1 MTETII
7 SVQRSN
13 KVYRLAVGGLFFL
26 LGFCS
31 ATWASRIP
39 AIQQNLGISDSFL
52 GLVLFALPV
61 GSMLSLAFAGRAV
74 TKWGSKRVAAFAL
87 LTYAAL
93 LCMIGL
99 AQNLPLLIATLVLF
113 GMAGN
118 TGNIAINTQA
128 VGVEERYGRNIMASF
143 HGIWSLAGFTAAGI
157 GTVMMGREVLP
168 SYHFMGSA
176 AVVLAGVA
184 ACLPYLLPE
193 EEKQPTVAKNKFFT
207 RPHPSLV
214 KLGVIAFCCMIC
226 EGAMFDWSGVYFQKV
241 VLARPEWIGAG
252 YTAFMCTMATGRF
265 VADWVTHRVGFRKTV
280 QGSGLLIT
288 TGLLISI
295 LFPYVSTAM
304 LGFLIVGFG
313 VSSVIPLVYSE
324 AGKSVHTS
332 PGMALTAV
340 SSIGFLGFLL
350 GPPLI
355 GLVAGAASLRLSFL
369 LIGAIGALIVWLARY
384 TETAVKPS
392 ETEDVKGEAVVN

>member
-1 MTETII
+1 MTDII
-7 SVQRSN
+7 FPAYRSK
-13 KVYRLAVGGLFFL
+13 KVYRVAVGGLFFL

-39 AIQQNLGISDSFL
+39 AIQQSLGISDSFL
-52 GLVLFALPV
+52 GIILFALPV
-61 GSMLSLAFAGRAV
+61 GSMLSLSFAGVLV
-74 TKWGSKRVAAFAL
+74 TKLGSKKIALCAL
-87 LTYAAL
+87 LSYAVL
-93 LCMIGL
+93 LCLIGL
-99 AQNLPLLIATLVLF
+99 AQNISLLIGILVLF

-118 TGNIAINTQA
+118 TANIAINTQA
-128 VGVEERYGRNIMASF
+128 VGVEGRYGRNIMASF

-157 GTVMMGREVLP
+157 GTIMMGREVLP
-168 SYHFMGSA
+168 QYHFMGIA
-176 AVVLAGVA
+176 ALALAGAA
-184 ACLPYLLPE
+184 ACFPYLLPE
-193 EEKQPTVAKNKFFT
+193 EEKVEATTQQKFFSK
-207 RPHPSLV
+207 PHSSLV

-265 VADWVTHRVGFRKTV
+265 VADWVVHRTGFQKTV
-280 QGSGLLIT
+280 QASGVLIA
-288 TGLLISI
+288 TGLLISV
-295 LFPYVSTAM
+295 LFPYLPAAI

-313 VSSVIPLVYSE
+313 VSSVVPLVYSE
-324 AGKSVHTS
+324 AGKSGHAS

-355 GLVAGAASLRLSFL
+355 GAIAGAASLRVSFL
-369 LIGAIGALIVWLARY
+369 LIAAIGAFIVVLVHY
-384 TETAVKPS
+384 TYRSTSAPE
-392 ETEDVKGEAVVN
+392 